1 MTPAR
6 GSEPPA
12 EDTAV
17 TAREV
22 WALMSDMVLDHERR
36 RAAADA
42 LGMSF
47 ARVRAVRRIA
57 QRPMSMREI
66 AALLDIDPANAT
78 PVVDDLESLG
88 LVRRRPHPTDRRAKL
103 VEATPE
109 GEQAARRADDIL
121 STPPPGLAALNPG
134 ELETLRQL
142 LRRAAGS

>member
-1 MTPAR
+1 MASAPGGKPA
-6 GSEPPA
+6 A
-12 EDTAV
+12 EDTAAA
-17 TAREV
+17 ARQV

-36 RAAADA
+36 REAADA

-57 QRPMSMREI
+57 QQPMSMREI
-66 AALLDIDPANAT
+66 AAVLDIDPANTT

-103 VEATPE
+103 VEATPK
-109 GEQAARRADDIL
+109 GKQAARKADGIL
-121 STPPPGLAALNPG
+121 LTPPPGLAGLSPG

>member
-1 MTPAR
+1 MASTP
-6 GSEPPA
+6 SVKPPA
-12 EDTAV
+12 EDAAT

-22 WALMSDMVLDHERR
+22 WAIMSDLVLDHERR
-36 RAAADA
+36 REVSDA
-42 LGMSF
+42 LGLSF

-57 QRPMSMREI
+57 RRPMSMKEI
-66 AALLDIDPANAT
+66 AAVLDIDPANAT

-103 VEATPE
+103 IEATRK
-109 GEQAARRADDIL
+109 GKQAARKADDIL
-121 STPPPGLAALNPG
+121 FTPPPGLPTLNPG

>member
-1 MTPAR
+1 MASAPGGKPA
-6 GSEPPA
+6 A
-12 EDTAV
+12 EDTAA
-17 TAREV
+17 TARQV

-36 RAAADA
+36 REAADA

-57 QRPMSMREI
+57 QQPMSMREI
-66 AALLDIDPANAT
+66 AAVLDIDPANAT

-103 VEATPE
+103 VEATPK
-109 GEQAARRADDIL
+109 GKQAARRADGIL
-121 STPPPGLAALNPG
+121 FTPPPGLAALSPG

>member
-1 MTPAR
+1 MTPVH
-6 GSEPPA
+6 GSKPPA
-12 EDTAV
+12 EDTAA

-22 WALMSDMVLDHERR
+22 WALMSDLVLDNERR
-36 RAAADA
+36 RQAADA

-103 VEATPE
+103 VEATRK
-109 GEQAARRADDIL
+109 GKQSARKADEIL
-121 STPPPGLAALNPG
+121 LTPPPGLAALNPG
-134 ELETLRQL
+134 ELETLLQL